1 MKQKIVYWIV
11 NNDKKKFK
19 AGMFSYDKIL
29 YLNHETA
36 ELNICY
42 EHKNPEIGLNADGYT
57 MFIASDSD
65 PKEAAENQVN
75 LLYRVFASLGYFP
88 DNDIVIYKRSH
99 KQGYEV
105 SRRTQKINS
114 IYFGFQF
121 PLSELNDLRYL
132 LFNYVKD
139 TSVVKISDE

>member
-19 AGMFSYDKIL
+19 AGMFSYDMIM
-29 YLNHETA
+29 YLNHEAA
-36 ELNICY
+36 ELNICC
-42 EHKNPEIGLNADGYT
+42 EHKDPETELDTDGYI
-57 MFIASDSD
+57 MFVSSYSDT
-65 PKEAAENQVN
+65 KEAAEYQVN
-75 LLYRVFASLGYFP
+75 LLYRVFASLGYLP
-88 DNDIVIYKRSH
+88 DNDIVIYKRSN
-99 KQGYEV
+99 KKGYEV

-121 PLSELNDLRYL
+121 PLSELNDLRCL
-132 LFNYVKD
+132 LFNHVKD